1 VKRKVYMDH
10 SATTPLASEVFE
22 AMEPYLKGSFG
33 NPNSIHAWGREARKA
48 VNEARDQIAELI
60 NAEAREIIITGG
72 GSEAD
77 NLAIKGTA
85 FALQD
90 KGKHI
95 ITSAIEHHAVLD
107 ACDWLEKIGFEVTV
121 LPVDS
126 NGTVDLE
133 ALEKAIRDD
142 TILITIMYANNEVG
156 TIQPVEKII
165 EIAKK
170 RGVRVHLDGVQ
181 AVGHIPVDVKE
192 LDVDLLT
199 LSAHKMYGPKGVGAL
214 YVKKGTK
221 LVPII
226 HGGGQEFGLRS
237 GTENT
242 AGIVGFGAAAKL
254 AKRRLEEKEHLKE
267 SALRDKL
274 LSGIMKNIPHAH
286 ITGHPTQRLPFH
298 ASVCFDFIEGESLL
312 LRLDAGGIGAS
323 SGSACTSGSLEPSH
337 VLLAMGISHE
347 RAHGSLRLTLGKDT
361 TEEDIDYIL
370 EVLPKIVTDLRALSP
385 LGKDITTR

>member
-1 VKRKVYMDH
+1 
-10 SATTPLASEVFE
+10 
-22 AMEPYLKGSFG
+22 
-33 NPNSIHAWGREARKA
+33 
-48 VNEARDQIAELI
+48 
-60 NAEAREIIITGG
+60 
-72 GSEAD
+72 
-77 NLAIKGTA
+77 
-85 FALQD
+85 
-90 KGKHI
+90 
-95 ITSAIEHHAVLD
+95 
-107 ACDWLEKIGFEVTV
+107 
-121 LPVDS
+121 
-126 NGTVDLE
+126 
-133 ALEKAIRDD
+133 
-142 TILITIMYANNEVG
+142 
-156 TIQPVEKII
+156 
-165 EIAKK
+165 
-170 RGVRVHLDGVQ
+170 
-181 AVGHIPVDVKE
+181 
-192 LDVDLLT
+192 
-199 LSAHKMYGPKGVGAL
+199 MYGPKGVGAL

-267 SALRDKL
+267 AALRDKL

-312 LRLDAGGIGAS
+312 LRLDAEGIGAS